1 MTQSSQTHESII
13 PTGAKA
19 GKSRR
24 RGLHPG
30 YYAGGVVLLALALKL
45 GLLALDVFPFNAD
58 EAIVGL
64 MADHI
69 LEGHWPVFFYGQ
81 AYMGSMDASLVA
93 IGFVLFGR
101 RVIVIRA
108 VQVLLF
114 LGTVFTTMQL
124 GRRIYD
130 STEVA
135 LIAGLLMAI
144 PTVNVT
150 LYTTVSLGGYGEM
163 LLIGN
168 LLLLLALRI
177 AKRNDE
183 KWPYLVWGLLA
194 GLGLW
199 AFGMTLVYT
208 LPAAGFIGWV
218 MWRRNTR
225 SPISK
230 RILIVIAG
238 FLVGAAPWIAWA
250 FTQGLPQLIQELLG
264 SAIAG
269 VSPGSPLEVIGSRV
283 LSLFVFGSTVS
294 IGVRPPWEVRWLAL
308 PLLPIVV
315 GFWLLV
321 ISNVIFQLRES
332 EPERGG
338 RNLLIGVSVFLL
350 VGFIL
355 TPFGADPSG
364 RYFLPLAIPLALFAA
379 DFIWELRR
387 KIKIPILFALLL
399 CVLAFNLMGTLESA
413 LRNPPGLTT
422 QFNPITRIDHN
433 HDQALIEF
441 LEQIDELRGYTN
453 YWVSYPLAFLSG
465 ERLIFVPRLPY
476 HQDFRYTSRDNR
488 YAPYDHEVAMS
499 EQVAYITS
507 NHPTLDDYLRTSF
520 SELELTWEET
530 QIGDYRV
537 FYRLSRVLV
546 PEEIGLGITTP

>member
-1 MTQSSQTHESII
+1 MT
-13 PTGAKA
+13 
-19 GKSRR
+19 
-24 RGLHPG
+24 
-30 YYAGGVVLLALALKL
+30 LKL

-81 AYMGSMDASLVA
+81 AYMGSVDASLVA
-93 IGFVLFGR
+93 IGFALFGQ
-101 RVIVIRA
+101 RVIVIRV
-108 VQVLLF
+108 VQVLLY

-168 LLLLLALRI
+168 LLLLLTLRI

-183 KWPYLVWGLLA
+183 KWLYLAWGLLA
-194 GLGLW
+194 GLGFW

-218 MWRRNTR
+218 MWRRNSR
-225 SPISK
+225 SLISK

-250 FTQGLPQLIQELLG
+250 FTEGLTQLIQELLG

-269 VSPGSPLEVIGSRV
+269 VSPGGPLEVIGSRV

-294 IGVRPPWEVRWLAL
+294 IGLRPPWEVRWLAL

-321 ISNVIFQLRES
+321 ISNVILQLRKS
-332 EPERGG
+332 GPERGG

-364 RYFLPLAIPLALFAA
+364 RYFLPLAMPLALFAA

-387 KIKIPILFALLL
+387 KIKLPILYALLL
-399 CVLAFNLMGTLESA
+399 CVLGFNLMGTLESA
-413 LRNPPGLTT
+413 FRNPPGLTT

-433 HDQALIEF
+433 HDQELIEF